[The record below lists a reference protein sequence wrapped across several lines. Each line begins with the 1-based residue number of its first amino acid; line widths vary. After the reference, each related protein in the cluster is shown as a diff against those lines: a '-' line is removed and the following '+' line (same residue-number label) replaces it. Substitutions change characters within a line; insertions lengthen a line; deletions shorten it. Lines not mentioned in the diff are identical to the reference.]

1 MALVLREGGELALVT
16 GGPFLSRW
24 VAATTGS
31 RARGGFLGLRKA
43 RGGGP
48 EPDLGGDDNLPG

>member
-1 MALVLREGGELALVT
+1 MALVLGEGGELALVT

-31 RARGGFLGLRKA
+31 RAREGYLGLRKS

-48 EPDLGGDDNLPG
+48 GA

>member
-1 MALVLREGGELALVT
+1 MGKMALVLGEGSELALVT
-16 GGPFLSRW
+16 GGPFLSWW

-31 RARGGFLGLRKA
+31 RAKEGYLGLRKA

-48 EPDLGGDDNLPG
+48 GA

>member
-1 MALVLREGGELALVT
+1 MGKMALVLGEGSELALMT
-16 GGPFLSRW
+16 GGPFLSWW

-31 RARGGFLGLRKA
+31 RAKEGYLGLRKA

-48 EPDLGGDDNLPG
+48 GA

>member
-1 MALVLREGGELALVT
+1 MALVLGEGGELALVT

-31 RARGGFLGLRKA
+31 RAREGYLGLRKA

-48 EPDLGGDDNLPG
+48 GA